1 MKPFRRARGAYVARL
16 SDDERSVLA
25 GVASDVADLLA
36 DDEDDDAATDAP
48 DTQADPGGD
57 RLDALARELA
67 APVRRPQDPAVHR
80 LLPDASRED
89 PELADEFRRLTQA
102 DLRDTKAAGLRLL
115 ARTLVARDGA
125 KPSHVVVAP
134 ADARPVAAAMTDV
147 RLVLAERLGIRTD
160 EDAEAIYTTD
170 PVTAQR
176 AQLVA
181 VYGAL
186 SWLQESLVTLML
198 DDARNGV
205 DVTPRGGAGPQASG

>member
-1 MKPFRRARGAYVARL
+1 VKPFRRTRGAYVARL
-16 SDDERSVLA
+16 TDDERRVLA

-36 DDEDDDAATDAP
+36 DDVDDEPDDDRP
-48 DTQADPGGD
+48 DDDRPDDD

-80 LLPDASRED
+80 LLPDASRDD
-89 PELADEFRRLTQA
+89 PALADEFRRLTQA

-115 ARTLVARDGA
+115 ARTLTARDGNR
-125 KPSHVVVAP
+125 PSHVVVAP